1 VVIHEFLVK
10 NMISQPQEEL
20 VLKPKKAKLSG
31 KFKKKA
37 RKMAEKAIISNFS
50 LNLMNNA
57 KYKNKEFLKTLIACS
72 VEQDSLENFTDDVKC
87 PNADTIFHHLEKM
100 QIKVIEDM
108 FSDCLASVFK
118 LAKNKM
124 LFRDVYVAID
134 TNKIPYYG
142 NPNGLPEKFRKYIR
156 AEHDLPGTK
165 WAFVYA
171 TMSIVENG
179 KRFVIAVLPMIMH
192 MTKEEVVRKVME
204 KVPKFVKIKLVLM
217 DRWFFADNVFTYLES
232 IGNYFLTPATEYPSI
247 KDLIRDNPKRPCV
260 IEEHSMGECNAKF
273 KIILIEEFN
282 EKEKKYEVQG
292 FATNLELPDEKD
304 YFELPKTYSKRW
316 GIETSYRV
324 VKNFRIETC
333 TTKYQARLFFVLLSY
348 CLYNIWV
355 IMNLII
361 EIECFGAF
369 TKKPVITAKKF
380 CKALRNE
387 LLIEIPEI
395 LEHQNM
401 QGMKYAM

>member
-1 VVIHEFLVK
+1 MK
-10 NMISQPQEEL
+10 PQPQKEL
-20 VLKPKKAKLSG
+20 VLKPKKVKLSG
-31 KFKKKA
+31 KIKKKV
-37 RKMAEKAIISNFS
+37 RNFAEKSVISKIN
-50 LNLMNNA
+50 LKLMNNSR
-57 KYKNKEFLKTLIACS
+57 YTNKEFLKTLIACS
-72 VEQDSLENFTDDVKC
+72 AEQDSLDNFTDDTEC
-87 PNADTIFHHLEKM
+87 PNADTIFHQLEKLE
-100 QIKVIEDM
+100 ISVIEDM
-108 FSDCLASVFK
+108 FDRCFASVFE
-118 LAKNKM
+118 LAKNRM
-124 LFRDVYVAID
+124 IFRDVYVAID

-142 NPNGLPEKFRKYIR
+142 DPNGLSEEHRKYIR
-156 AEHDLPGTK
+156 GETGLPGTI

-179 KRFVIAVLPMIMH
+179 KRFVIAVCPMTMH

-204 KVPKFVKIKLVLM
+204 KVPKFVKIKLTLM

-232 IGNYFLTPATEYPSI
+232 TGNYFLTPATEYPSI
-247 KDLIRDNPKRPCV
+247 KKLIKDNPKRPCV

-273 KIILIEEFN
+273 KVILIEEFN
-282 EKEKKYEVQG
+282 EKEKKYEVHG

-304 YFELPKTYSKRW
+304 YFGLPKIYSKRW

-333 TTKYQARLFFVLLSY
+333 TKKYSARHFFIRLSY
-348 CLYNIWV
+348 CLYNLWV
-355 IMNLII
+355 ILNLMI
-361 EIECFGAF
+361 EIEYFGTF

-387 LLIEIPEI
+387 LSTEISEI
-395 LEHQNM
+395 VEHENI